1 MGCNWRHWWSAHVV
15 GGTLSHV
22 KYNCCQLCSH
32 MQPFRASENLSSD
45 RLLPGQAAGATATK
59 GLNGSTVD
67 TSSMMVQK
75 APESCDWRRKS
86 FGAAKEIGARALSN
100 VVEMMK
106 RCHREMD
113 KASLR
118 TGLLGAALWRFVA
131 LHPDTSTPSFR
142 RGYTLQ
148 RCAGSLSK

>member
-1 MGCNWRHWWSAHVV
+1 MQSRFDWAVIGGIGGRHVV

-22 KYNCCQLCSH
+22 KYNCCQLCAMSSH
-32 MQPFRASENLSSD
+32 AQPFRASENLSSD

-59 GLNGSTVD
+59 GLDGSTVD

-86 FGAAKEIGARALSN
+86 FGAAKEIGARALSS

-106 RCHREMD
+106 RCHREVD
-113 KASLR
+113 
-118 TGLLGAALWRFVA
+118 
-131 LHPDTSTPSFR
+131 
-142 RGYTLQ
+142 
-148 RCAGSLSK
+148 